1 MRTQQYW
8 AILERLLMRTQESLA
23 GHHCLSLAVRP
34 TILRQEGV
42 VATSVF
48 VQQYAGKEYC
58 AELEKV
64 MGAEVRVL
72 RANSGETFFAPN
84 LTTRKG
90 CKAHSCLD
98 QRVRL
103 LDRRLGSLAVGA
115 PDELILA
122 IVKRFFASLCRS
134 AHLFPLLFLKIRYI
148 HQMPS

>member
-1 MRTQQYW
+1 
-8 AILERLLMRTQESLA
+8 MRTQESLA

-103 LDRRLGSLAVGA
+103 LDRRLGRLAVGA

-122 IVKRFFASLCRS
+122 IVKRFFKYYLVQHTCF
-134 AHLFPLLFLKIRYI
+134 HYCFLKYDTFTKCLRKNC
-148 HQMPS
+148 